1 MFANTFS
8 VFLKLA
14 DTIWTHYT
22 NNPSHTP
29 VSVRF
34 HSHLLCC
41 KQFIWYV
48 FGPIKLYNN
57 KKNYIKWVN
66 LQFKVFRLPLTN
78 GICWESSFRL
88 ICLKVDRLRISWF
101 KVKLARL
108 FSKLNRSSTSESKLA
123 LLEFISLATFVIIF
137 L

>member
-34 HSHLLCC
+34 HSHLLC
-41 KQFIWYV
+41 
-48 FGPIKLYNN
+48 
-57 KKNYIKWVN
+57 
-66 LQFKVFRLPLTN
+66 LQT
-78 GICWESSFRL
+78 IYL
-88 ICLKVDRLRISWF
+88 ICI
-101 KVKLARL
+101 
-108 FSKLNRSSTSESKLA
+108 RSN
-123 LLEFISLATFVIIF
+123 
-137 L
+137 